1 MHPTSLTSMNE
12 YQVVLSDEVV
22 YITSPDDMAAAYA
35 AKELSLHLEQDLFDV
50 IPMKNR
56 KEFPNK
62 WKAWS
67 NVPAEMFEPVEYETL
82 MKMRVGDW
90 ELNPDTYCV
99 FRFKNITTGKIT
111 EKAYKSKKHALAAL
125 TKHAVQGDTEIVMV
139 DDTSINYYDPLT
151 MGVDLDELF

>member
-1 MHPTSLTSMNE
+1 MNSLNE
-12 YQVVLSDEVV
+12 YKVVLKDEEL
-22 YITSPDDMAAAYA
+22 IILALNDEAAADVA
-35 AKELSLHLEQDLFDV
+35 LSLSMHLEQDLLDV
-50 IPMKNR
+50 IPMKNN

-62 WKAWS
+62 WRQWK

-90 ELNPDTYCV
+90 ELNPETYCL
-99 FRFKNITTGKIT
+99 FRFKDVHTGKVT

-139 DDTSINYYDPLT
+139 DDTTINFYDPLS